1 MVTVLGPN
9 KHSNAVTPQ
18 HRRVAALRRLCDN
31 PTMRSLRSQLV
42 MSHLFLVLI
51 MTLVMAAAIW
61 QFFRVGRSIEEILQ
75 ENYQTVLATQEMD
88 SALHQQEVAFL
99 LLVDGD
105 EEGARQTYLQ
115 AREGFDRAYLTA
127 SGSSRETKE
136 QEVLIAIAADHAQ
149 LRRTAGFLLASNSG
163 IRQGDL
169 MPIVRDEV
177 RPTLRAMRN
186 RTGLLREINEAEVR
200 ADYQLAQGKARRAA
214 WRTILTSIGA
224 LILAI
229 LLGLRLVQRAL
240 TPLNSLAHRAERI
253 ASGVFQ
259 PGTTSNRKDEVG
271 ALAQSFGAMEEKLAE
286 MRRTEARRL
295 QRAERMS
302 DAALE
307 SLYDPVVVTDAKRRI
322 VYLNRAAAGLFGEVD
337 TQNRKAVEE
346 HIPDRRII
354 KAIKNA
360 LEDRVSAA
368 EDEAALIQMKIAE
381 GERTYR
387 LRATP
392 MRGDEGQLL
401 GTVTVLEDITYLRV
415 VDQLKTEFIGVA
427 SHELRTPVTS
437 LILANQLLIEGAVGD
452 LTAGQREVVDAQ
464 QQDLNR
470 LEKLMRDLLDVTRLE
485 AGSTPPRLEM
495 ITPKDLVHGPLTT
508 LKPQAIRKGLTL
520 QVEVPDDLPKIRA
533 DRMQLGRVLTNL
545 VANAIRHT
553 NTGGV
558 VTVRASASDKDV
570 SFRVEDTGEGIPK
583 DYLAHIFERFVQ
595 VPGATQGGAGLG
607 LSIAQNIVRAH
618 GGQMTVE
625 SEEGRGSTFSF
636 NLPIDSAEPGEGQT
650 V

>member
-1 MVTVLGPN
+1 
-9 KHSNAVTPQ
+9 
-18 HRRVAALRRLCDN
+18 
-31 PTMRSLRSQLV
+31 MRSLRSQLV

-51 MTLVMAAAIW
+51 MTLVMAGAIW

-75 ENYQTVLATQEMD
+75 ENYQTVLATQEMG
-88 SALHQQEVAFL
+88 SALHQQDVAFL
-99 LLVDGD
+99 MLLDGD
-105 EEGARQTYLQ
+105 KSGARQTYLQ
-115 AREGFDRAYLTA
+115 AREEFDRAYMTA
-127 SGSSRETKE
+127 SASAREQRE
-136 QEVLIAIAADHAQ
+136 QNALIAISEDHTQIRRVASWLLGPTAD
-149 LRRTAGFLLASNSG
+149 LPTAELARILN
-163 IRQGDL
+163 Q
-169 MPIVRDEV
+169 EV
-177 RPTLRAMRN
+177 RPTLSSMRTRARA
-186 RTGLLREINEAEVR
+186 LREMNEQEVR
-200 ADYQLAQGKARRAA
+200 ADYQSAQGRARRAA
-214 WRTILTSIGA
+214 WRTILTSVGA

-259 PGTTSNRKDEVG
+259 PGVSTNRKDEVG
-271 ALAQSFGAMEEKLAE
+271 ALAKSFGAMEEKLAE

-322 VYLNRAAAGLFGEVD
+322 VYLNRAAAGLFGDVD
-337 TQNRKAVEE
+337 THERKPVEE
-346 HIPDRRII
+346 HIPDRRIV

-360 LEDRVSAA
+360 LADRVSAG
-368 EDEAALIQMKIAE
+368 EDEAALIQIGTAE
-381 GERTYR
+381 AERTYR

-415 VDQLKTEFIGVA
+415 VDRLKTEFIGVA

-452 LTAGQREVVDAQ
+452 LNEGQREVVEAQ

-485 AGSTPPRLEM
+485 AGSSPPRLEM
-495 ITPKDLVHGPLTT
+495 VTPKELVAGPMTT
-508 LKPQAIRKGLTL
+508 LKPQAIRKGLSL
-520 QVEVPDDLPKIRA
+520 HIEVPEDLPRIRA
-533 DRMQLGRVLTNL
+533 DRMQIGRVLTNL

-583 DYLAHIFERFVQ
+583 DYLVHVFERFVQ

-618 GGQMTVE
+618 GGQMAVE

>member
-1 MVTVLGPN
+1 
-9 KHSNAVTPQ
+9 
-18 HRRVAALRRLCDN
+18 
-31 PTMRSLRSQLV
+31 

-88 SALHQQEVAFL
+88 SALHQQDVAFL
-99 LLVDGD
+99 MLLDGD
-105 EEGARQTYLQ
+105 PDGARRTYLQ
-115 AREGFDRAYLTA
+115 AREAFDQAYLTA
-127 SGSSRETKE
+127 SASARDQQE
-136 QEVLIAIAADHAQ
+136 QEVLLAIAADHTRV
-149 LRRTAGFLLASNSG
+149 RRLAGIILNPRVG
-163 IRQGDL
+163 VIPEG
-169 MPIVRDEV
+169 MPQILNEDI
-177 RPTLRAMRN
+177 RPTLSSMRVRARA
-186 RTGLLREINEAEVR
+186 LRKLNEDEVR
-200 ADYQLAQGKARRAA
+200 ADYQLAQGRARRAA

-259 PGTTSNRKDEVG
+259 PGMSTNRKDEVG
-271 ALAQSFGAMEEKLAE
+271 ALAKSFGAMEEKLAE

-337 TQNRKAVEE
+337 TQERKPVEE

-360 LEDRVSAA
+360 LADQVSAG
-368 EDEAALIQMKIAE
+368 EDEAALIQIRSAE
-381 GERTYR
+381 AERTYR

-415 VDQLKTEFIGVA
+415 VDRLKTEFIGVA

-437 LILANQLLIEGAVGD
+437 LILANQLLIEGAVGE
-452 LTAGQREVVDAQ
+452 LTEGQREVVDAQ

-485 AGSTPPRLEM
+485 AGSSPPRMEM
-495 ITPKDLVHGPLTT
+495 VTPKELVHGPMTT
-508 LKPQAIRKGLTL
+508 LRPQAARKGLTL
-520 QVEVPDDLPKIRA
+520 NVIVPEDLPKIRA
-533 DRMQLGRVLTNL
+533 DRMQIGRVLTNL

-583 DYLAHIFERFVQ
+583 DYLVHVFERFVQ

-618 GGQMTVE
+618 GGQMAVE

-636 NLPIDSAEPGEGQT
+636 NIPIELAEPGEGQT

>member
-1 MVTVLGPN
+1 
-9 KHSNAVTPQ
+9 
-18 HRRVAALRRLCDN
+18 
-31 PTMRSLRSQLV
+31 

-99 LLVDGD
+99 MLVDGD
-105 EEGARQTYLQ
+105 AAGARRTYQQ
-115 AREGFDRAYLTA
+115 AREGFDQAYLTA
-127 SGSSRETKE
+127 SASAKETPE
-136 QEVLIAIAADHAQ
+136 QEVLLAIAADHARI
-149 LRRTAGFLLASNSG
+149 RRMAGFLLGPNPDTGAVDIPS
-163 IRQGDL
+163 L
-169 MPIVRDEV
+169 VRVDV
-177 RPTLRAMRN
+177 RPALYSMRV
-186 RTGLLREINEAEVR
+186 RTGALRKLNEEEVR

-214 WRTILTSIGA
+214 WRTILTSAGA

-259 PGTTSNRKDEVG
+259 PGATTNRTDEVG
-271 ALAQSFGAMEEKLAE
+271 ALAQSFGVMEEKLAE

-322 VYLNRAAAGLFGEVD
+322 VYLNRAAEGLFGEVD
-337 TQNRKAVEE
+337 TLERKPVEE

-360 LEDRVSAA
+360 LEDRVSAS
-368 EDEAALIQMKIAE
+368 EDEAALIQMRVAE
-381 GERTYR
+381 AERTYR

-415 VDQLKTEFIGVA
+415 VDRLKTEFIGVA

-452 LTAGQREVVDAQ
+452 LTEGQREVVDAQ
-464 QQDLNR
+464 QEDLNR

-495 ITPKDLVHGPLTT
+495 VTPKELVHGPMTT
-508 LKPQAIRKGLTL
+508 LKPQAVREGLTL
-520 QVEVPDDLPKIRA
+520 KVDVPDDLPKIRA
-533 DRMQLGRVLTNL
+533 DRMQIGRVLTNL

-583 DYLAHIFERFVQ
+583 DYLVQIFERFVQ